1 METDNATIKLMPG
14 LVGATYLVVGA
25 FLTHLIG
32 VAHGGAAGQGF
43 AFLWTTLLIIL
54 AAIIRLNKSLE
65 ILLAV
70 LKVTENIT
78 KKLNASFDRPAEK

>member
-1 METDNATIKLMPG
+1 METDNAAIKFMPE

-32 VAHGGAAGQGF
+32 VAHGSAAGWGF
-43 AFLWTTLLIIL
+43 AFLWFTLLIIL
-54 AAIIRLNKSLE
+54 AGIIRLNKFLG

-70 LKVTENIT
+70 LKVTENIA